1 MHKQMCGGALES
13 FGFDTKIRMDVG
25 GFFTTAIVPVLLF
38 RDGRALR
45 DVSALL
51 TPNQLATHAA
61 ANPDDRTK

>member
-1 MHKQMCGGALES
+1 MG
-13 FGFDTKIRMDVG
+13 VG